1 MNIRESITLLED
13 AEFNR
18 TTFHKIRRIRDMYE
32 DGPERTRLNRYMIWV
47 GISDTTPAEISREY
61 ERLAKLHKKPDPQVT
76 AEDVSTE
83 NTEDIWNEIKSL
95 RDNLDDGPRR
105 VDISNIMNYVDK
117 KSTPESVMD
126 IWLERANDIY
136 DNGKLDGSWNR
147 TSPAPDDSTTTDNR
161 DDDND
166 SQRDV
171 PAQGSNAVYKEVT
184 GRGQGRRYTTFDAD
198 DNQVE
203 SGKGGGP
210 RLPSK
215 EEYEAGQDADGP
227 RGRDQRDQPTRP
239 GQDRSGPQRD
249 RPTRPGQNRS
259 GPTLSKI
266 RRTLRRGNRGQ
277 AVKIAQQALGIP
289 ADGIFGPQTQ
299 RAVKQFQQRNG
310 LQVDGIIGRQTLAA
324 LKNKNRTGKVG
335 NVDTAP
341 GRVSAA
347 PQSSR
352 RPQQKPT
359 QNSSKINSSPVLAEG
374 NNNMSNISRIL
385 QLAGTNKKPL
395 NESQS
400 LEECPPM
407 DSAAMPTSEGSPV
420 AMNVSLTAS
429 GKDHV
434 NDLLSM
440 MKAAGLDSAEPVSAK
455 SISQIPDMDPSTMQD
470 PKSSMS
476 DPEEPEMGDYIRMI
490 SQEAEDDGGFE
501 DATTEPDEEYSDIR
515 ASIPSGDDLSRSK
528 KPYPP
533 TDGGDNPMALEQKL
547 KSKLAAALAEKKAK
561 PDYIDIDGDGDTKEP
576 MKKAAKDKKQKRA
589 K

>member
-1 MNIRESITLLED
+1 MNIREAITLLED
-13 AEFNR
+13 AELNND
-18 TTFHKIRRIRDMYE
+18 TRRYLILTLAKKFPKGSE
-32 DGPERTRLNRYMIWV
+32 ERTRLMNYGNAV
-47 GISDTTPAEISREY
+47 GDETP
-61 ERLAKLHKKPDPQVT
+61 ERIARKYLELADLHKDKDEVPDSDDTRISP
-76 AEDVSTE
+76 EGTE
-83 NTEDIWNEIKSL
+83 EIWDKIKDM
-95 RDNLDDGPRR
+95 RDELDDGDKRT
-105 VDISNIMNYVDK
+105 DLSNIMNSIN
-117 KSTPESVMD
+117 KSTTPESVAE
-126 IWLERANDIY
+126 IWLNIAGDRVND
-136 DNGKLDGSWNR
+136 DNSQ
-147 TSPAPDDSTTTDNR
+147 DDSGNSGSDNDDAYELPTITVNR
-161 DDDND
+161 DDDKD
-166 SQRDV
+166 S
-171 PAQGSNAVYKEVT
+171 
-184 GRGQGRRYTTFDAD
+184 
-198 DNQVE
+198 
-203 SGKGGGP
+203 
-210 RLPSK
+210 
-215 EEYEAGQDADGP
+215 
-227 RGRDQRDQPTRP
+227 QRDQPTRP

-249 RPTRPGQNRS
+249 RPTRPGQDRS

-266 RRTLRRGNRGQ
+266 RQTLRRGNRGQ

-310 LQVDGIIGRQTLAA
+310 LQVDGIIGQQTLAA

-407 DSAAMPTSEGSPV
+407 DSAAMPTGEGSPV
-420 AMNVSLTAS
+420 TMNVNLSAS

-470 PKSSMS
+470 PESSMS

-501 DATTEPDEEYSDIR
+501 DATTEPDEDYSDIR

-576 MKKAAKDKKQKRA
+576 MKKAAKDKKK
-589 K
+589 KSKVDN